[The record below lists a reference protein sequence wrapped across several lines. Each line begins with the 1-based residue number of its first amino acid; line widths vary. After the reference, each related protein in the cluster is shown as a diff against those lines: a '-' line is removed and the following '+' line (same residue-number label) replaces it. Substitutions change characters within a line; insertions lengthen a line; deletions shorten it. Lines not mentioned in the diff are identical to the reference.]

1 MARAEE
7 NQSIESESQMAQRRA
22 QRTSWALLQ
31 RVHTTLDL
39 SCAHVIEVMAAD
51 AGAHV
56 ALLAR
61 QFPGVHFELS
71 HEATRCE
78 ESVRILWAPD
88 GVTMALSKDQLASY
102 DAVIVTHAPEVLQD
116 IFQTF
121 AGFARVAGVRDFAGG
136 QALAIF
142 GKGLARDLFRAKV
155 RDIAA

>member
-7 NQSIESESQMAQRRA
+7 NQLLESESQMAQRRA
-22 QRTSWALLQ
+22 QRAAWALLQ

-39 SCAHVIEVMAAD
+39 SCVQVIEVMAKD

-61 QFPGVHFELS
+61 QFPGIHFELTD
-71 HEATRCE
+71 EATQCE
-78 ESVRILWAPD
+78 ASVRVLWAPD
-88 GVTMALSKDQLASY
+88 GLTKPVSATQLASY
-102 DAVIVTHAPEVLQD
+102 DAVIITHAPEALTET
-116 IFQTF
+116 ITAFS
-121 AGFARVAGVRDFAGG
+121 GFARISACRDFQKGS
-136 QALAIF
+136 ALAIF

>member
-7 NQSIESESQMAQRRA
+7 KQLIESESQMAQRRA
-22 QRTSWALLQ
+22 QRASWALLQ
-31 RVHTTLDL
+31 RVHSTLDL
-39 SCAHVIEVMAAD
+39 SCAHVIEVMATD

-71 HEATRCE
+71 QEATRCV

-88 GVTMALSKDQLASY
+88 GLTSALSTDQLASY
-102 DAVIVTHAPEVLQD
+102 DAAIVTHNPEALP
-116 IFQTF
+116 IIMQTF

-142 GKGLARDLFRAKV
+142 GKGLARDLFRPKV

>member
-1 MARAEE
+1 MSRAEE
-7 NQSIESESQMAQRRA
+7 KQLIESESQMAQRRA
-22 QRTSWALLQ
+22 QRASWALLQ

-39 SCAHVIEVMAAD
+39 SCAHVIEVMATD

-71 HEATRCE
+71 QEATRCE
-78 ESVRILWAPD
+78 ESIRILWAPD
-88 GVTMALSKDQLASY
+88 GMNMALSADQLASY
-102 DAVIVTHAPEVLQD
+102 DAAIVTHAPEALAHTL
-116 IFQTF
+116 QTF
-121 AGFARVAGVRDFAGG
+121 TGFARVAGVRDFAAG